1 MIWVKKTQE
10 RKKYSKLEETEI
22 QEKNLILQI

>member
-1 MIWVKKTQE
+1 MIWVKTQE